1 MGELDLQPS
10 FRRRRALPENLQDK
24 PGPVDHLGLG
34 RGLQILLLDRRDRG
48 VDDQK
53 LGLGLDDGLGDRLG
67 LALAEQGRR
76 PGAADPEMELL
87 GDVDPDRLGKP
98 RRLLEPRLD
107 VAKRIAGAEIGK
119 GDDGAGAAGEF
130 VTGIAVE
137 AAQAPCSSSLV
148 SRLSGLSG

>member
-1 MGELDLQPS
+1 
-10 FRRRRALPENLQDK
+10 
-24 PGPVDHLGLG
+24 
-34 RGLQILLLDRRDRG
+34 
-48 VDDQK
+48 
-53 LGLGLDDGLGDRLG
+53 
-67 LALAEQGRR
+67 
-76 PGAADPEMELL
+76 MELL
-87 GDVDPDRLGKP
+87 GDVDPDRLGEAG
-98 RRLLEPRLD
+98 RFLEPRLD